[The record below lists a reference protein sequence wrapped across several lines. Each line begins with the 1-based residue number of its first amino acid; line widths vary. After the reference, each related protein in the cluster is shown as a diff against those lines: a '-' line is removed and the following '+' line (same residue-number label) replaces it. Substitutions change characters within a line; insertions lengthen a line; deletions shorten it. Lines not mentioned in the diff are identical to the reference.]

1 MILILDS
8 RYCLRSRVVA
18 L

>member
-1 MILILDS
+1 LILDS